1 MWALGP
7 LFIASNFVAQLR
19 RKRSAARTMLAAF
32 ALLVTAALPPDDH
45 VDTVNILDCRELP
58 SFPLVDLQDICV
70 QGAANVCTMDISLVV
85 NVTTTAGTVSL
96 PLELGDGTDA
106 KTSVPT
112 CLTSLGLDRFGC
124 SHPCFHIKDV
134 ALADGGFAGCIEF
147 SLDCALNPL
156 GPIEQELTCIEFGEG
171 PSTCDFAERCECLA
185 REECGWCPSSSSCTR
200 LLPRD
205 IPACSCAA
213 RVVLHDDPEAHA
225 CWPSPPPPSSSPSP
239 PPPPSTETVVLTLR
253 ASGNVDDYDQREL
266 EAKIATAA
274 GVDASVV
281 SVAISAASVII
292 TATIAVPAAATA
304 AAVRT

>member
-1 MWALGP
+1 
-7 LFIASNFVAQLR
+7 
-19 RKRSAARTMLAAF
+19 MLAAF
-32 ALLVTAALPPDDH
+32 ALVTAALPPDDH

-58 SFPLVDLQDICV
+58 SFLVDLPDICV

-106 KTSVPT
+106 KTSEPT

-147 SLDCALNPL
+147 SLDCVWNPL